1 MGDAPSGMGGQSSW
15 TMRKRAGMGSRVWYG
30 GCPSRSSI
38 TTHPTLLE
46 HKSTTRKKNKR
57 EKENL
62 PYIWRSCSPGLFNNF
77 WGHYEK
83 TFEYCSANNYSQ
95 KKNSLQY
102 GLPTTA
108 PSVTPPVFAATPK
121 SANLTV
127 PSLFV
132 RILAPL
138 ISRWMTPWS
147 WR

>member
-1 MGDAPSGMGGQSSW
+1 MGEAPSGMGGQSSW

-46 HKSTTRKKNKR
+46 HKSMTRKNQQ
-57 EKENL
+57 EKANL
-62 PYIWRSCSPGLFNNF
+62 PYIWGRCSPGLFYYF
-77 WGHYEK
+77 WGHCEK
-83 TFEYCSANNYSQ
+83 VWIPLSQ
-95 KKNSLQY
+95 TIIHKNSLQY

-121 SANLTV
+121 SASLTV

-138 ISRWMTPWS
+138 ISRWITPWS